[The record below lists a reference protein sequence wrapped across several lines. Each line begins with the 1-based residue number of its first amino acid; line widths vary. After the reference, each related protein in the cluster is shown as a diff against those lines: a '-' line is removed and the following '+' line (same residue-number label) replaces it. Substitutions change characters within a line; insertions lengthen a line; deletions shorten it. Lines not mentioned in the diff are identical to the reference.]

1 MTIRPHKRAGL
12 RDIKNQS
19 TKVYNNL
26 VTSVTIRLHIRAIL
40 RNTINLFMK
49 VRNISVKSVTI
60 RQDQSNKLGNIN
72 LKSIGYMTNYKVP
85 AYIDG
90 K

>member
-1 MTIRPHKRAGL
+1 MCKYIQALNVLLAHSVNLPAQIRATLK
-12 RDIKNQS
+12 S
-19 TKVYNNL
+19 TF
-26 VTSVTIRLHIRAIL
+26 LHIHERS
-40 RNTINLFMK
+40 R
-49 VRNISVKSVTI
+49 SGVKSVTI